1 MNYLA
6 AFLLRLAIASALRRC
21 VFPSLLGPVG
31 RLAVL
36 DLLDAA
42 DMYDGIEVEAAR
54 VVLADPAILRINA
67 PGGEA

>member
-1 MNYLA
+1 MNHLA
-6 AFLLRLAIASALRRC
+6 AFLLRLVIASALRRC

-42 DMYDGIEVEAAR
+42 DMYDGHEAEAAS
-54 VVLADPAILRINA
+54 VVPVERAILMINA

>member
-6 AFLLRLAIASALRRC
+6 AFLLRLTIASALRRC

-42 DMYDGIEVEAAR
+42 DMYDGIEVETTKPA
-54 VVLADPAILRINA
+54 LADPAILRINA